1 MQNIIEIKNATLFQ
15 GSTKVFDRL
24 NLEISS
30 AYNTAILGPNGAGK
44 TTLLKLINRDF
55 YSVVAKDSFVKLFAK
70 ERWDVQELRS
80 RLGIVSQS
88 LQQNYSGDTIGLYVL
103 LSGFYASDGIWQHQH
118 FDEIKI
124 QRAQQVAQQL
134 GIEHLQDR
142 EFSSMSTGEQRRF
155 LLGRALVHNPRVLVL
170 DEPTSGLDIS
180 ACFQYLETIRGLTS
194 MGKKLILVTHHIH
207 EIPPEVERVIFLKEG
222 KIVEDDTKK
231 NLLTSDKL
239 SRLFDIPIKIIEEN
253 GYYQAVPDIL

>member
-15 GSTKVFDRL
+15 GGTRVFD
-24 NLEISS
+24 NLSLKISN
-30 AYNTAILGPNGAGK
+30 AYNTAILGPNGSGK

-55 YSVVAKDSFVKLFAK
+55 YSVVAKDSYVKLFGK

-103 LSGFYASDGIWQHQH
+103 LSGFYASDGIWQHQV
-118 FDEIKI
+118 FDKVKIK
-124 QRAQQVAQQL
+124 RAQRIAEQL
-134 GIEHLQDR
+134 GVESLLDR
-142 EFSSMSTGEQRRF
+142 PFSSMSTGEQRRF
-155 LLGRALVHNPRVLVL
+155 LLGRALVHNPEVLVL

-180 ACFQYLETIRGLTS
+180 ACFQYLETIRGLMS
-194 MGKKLILVTHHIH
+194 MGKRLILVTHHIH

-222 KIVEDDTKK
+222 KIVADDTKK
-231 NLLTSDKL
+231 SLLTSDKL
-239 SRLFDIPIKIIEEN
+239 SSLFDISIKIIEEN
-253 GYYQAVPDIL
+253 GYYQAVPDKL

>member
-15 GSTKVFDRL
+15 GGTRVFD
-24 NLEISS
+24 NLSLKISN
-30 AYNTAILGPNGAGK
+30 AYNTAILGPNGSGK

-55 YSVVAKDSFVKLFAK
+55 YSVVAKDSYVKLFGK

-103 LSGFYASDGIWQHQH
+103 LSGFYASDGIWQHQV
-118 FDEIKI
+118 FDKVKIK
-124 QRAQQVAQQL
+124 RAQRIAEKL
-134 GIEHLQDR
+134 GVESLLDR
-142 EFSSMSTGEQRRF
+142 PFSSMSTGEQRRF
-155 LLGRALVHNPRVLVL
+155 LLGRALVHNPEVLVL

-180 ACFQYLETIRGLTS
+180 ACFQYLETIRGLMS
-194 MGKKLILVTHHIH
+194 MGKRLILVTHHIH

-222 KIVEDDTKK
+222 KIVADDTKK
-231 NLLTSDKL
+231 SLLTSDKL
-239 SRLFDIPIKIIEEN
+239 SSLFDISIKIIEEN
-253 GYYQAVPDIL
+253 GYYQAVPDKL

>member
-55 YSVVAKDSFVKLFAK
+55 YPVVAKHSFVKLFAK

-142 EFSSMSTGEQRRF
+142 EYSSMSTGEQRRF
-155 LLGRALVHNPRVLVL
+155 LLGRALVHNPPVLVL

>member
-15 GSTKVFDRL
+15 GGTRVFDKL
-24 NLEISS
+24 SLKISS
-30 AYNTAILGPNGAGK
+30 AFNTAILGPNGSGK

-55 YSVVAKDSFVKLFAK
+55 YSVVAKDSYVKLFGK

-103 LSGFYASDGIWQHQH
+103 LSGFYASDGIWQHQV
-118 FDEIKI
+118 FDKVKIK
-124 QRAQQVAQQL
+124 RAQRIAEQL
-134 GIEHLQDR
+134 GVESLLDR
-142 EFSSMSTGEQRRF
+142 PFSSMSTGEQRRF
-155 LLGRALVHNPRVLVL
+155 LLGRALVHNPEVLVL

-180 ACFQYLETIRGLTS
+180 ACFQYLETIRGLMS
-194 MGKKLILVTHHIH
+194 MGKRLILVTHHIH

-222 KIVEDDTKK
+222 KIVADDTKK
-231 NLLTSDKL
+231 SLLTSDKL
-239 SRLFDIPIKIIEEN
+239 SSLFDISIKIIEEN
-253 GYYQAVPDIL
+253 GYYQAVPDKL

>member
-15 GSTKVFDRL
+15 GGTRVFNNL
-24 NLEISS
+24 NLDISS
-30 AYNTAILGPNGAGK
+30 ACNTAILGPNGAGK

-55 YSVVAKDSFVKLFAK
+55 YPVVASNSCVKMFGK

-80 RLGIVSQS
+80 RLGIVSHS

-124 QRAQQVAQQL
+124 QRAQAIAEQL
-134 GIEHLQDR
+134 GIAHLQDR

-155 LLGRALVHNPRVLVL
+155 LLGRALVHDPQVLVL

-180 ACFQYLETIRGLTS
+180 ACFQYLETIRGLMS
-194 MGKKLILVTHHIH
+194 KQKKLILVTHHVH
-207 EIPPEVERVIFLKEG
+207 EIPPEIERIIFLKEG
-222 KIVEDDTKK
+222 EIVADGDKEK
-231 NLLTSDKL
+231 LLNSEQL
-239 SRLFDIPIKIIEEN
+239 SKLFDCPINIVRSN
-253 GYYQAVPDIL
+253 GFYQAFPI

>member
-15 GSTKVFDRL
+15 GRTKVFNRL
-24 NLEISS
+24 NLKINS

-55 YSVVAKDSFVKLFAK
+55 YPVVASDSYVKLFGK
-70 ERWDVQELRS
+70 ERWNVQELRS
-80 RLGIVSQS
+80 RLGIVSHS

-103 LSGFYASDGIWQHQH
+103 LSGFYASDGIWQHQV
-118 FDEIKI
+118 FDKVKIK
-124 QRAQQVAQQL
+124 RAQRIAEQL
-134 GIEHLQDR
+134 GIEHLLDR
-142 EFSSMSTGEQRRF
+142 SFSLMSTGEQRRF
-155 LLGRALVHNPRVLVL
+155 LLGRALVHNPEVLVL

-180 ACFQYLETIRGLTS
+180 ACFQYLETVRGLMS
-194 MGKKLILVTHHIH
+194 MGKRLILVTHHIH

-231 NLLTSDKL
+231 SLLTSDKL

-253 GYYQAVPDIL
+253 GYYQAVPDNL

>member
-1 MQNIIEIKNATLFQ
+1 
-15 GSTKVFDRL
+15 
-24 NLEISS
+24 
-30 AYNTAILGPNGAGK
+30 
-44 TTLLKLINRDF
+44 LINRDF